1 MSGLRSSQNHQWLT
15 SDMLGQGATGGVY
28 RGWRIDTGASVA
40 VKTFNTVGLQRPSH
54 VHNREFDILRAISHP
69 NIVQMFAVEEEER
82 SKESVI
88 VMEICTG
95 GSLYN
100 VLEEPQY
107 IYGLREEHLL
117 RLISDVT
124 NGMSYLREKVNF
136 SQDSNIKLISRR
148 LSIVISNQATSYAP
162 IARQQRA
169 GSSPISE
176 LHGSSTKMPSLW

>member
-1 MSGLRSSQNHQWLT
+1 
-15 SDMLGQGATGGVY
+15 MLGQGATGGVY

-117 RLISDVT
+117 KLISDVT
-124 NGMSYLREKVNF
+124 NGMSYLREKVQLLQF
-136 SQDSNIKLISRR
+136 PEISTYLLGNYPPRYQTR
-148 LSIVISNQATSYAP
+148 KHLA
-162 IARQQRA
+162 
-169 GSSPISE
+169 
-176 LHGSSTKMPSLW
+176 L

>member
-1 MSGLRSSQNHQWLT
+1 MCLRRYIFYIHDNFTFLHPRIIPQFQISCDKECMSGLRSSQNHQWLT

-88 VMEICTG
+88 VMELCTG

-100 VLEEPQY
+100 VLEEPEY

-117 RLISDVT
+117 KLISDVT
-124 NGMSYLREKVNF
+124 NGMSYLREKV
-136 SQDSNIKLISRR
+136 
-148 LSIVISNQATSYAP
+148 
-162 IARQQRA
+162 
-169 GSSPISE
+169 SSGPYS
-176 LHGSSTKMPSLW
+176 